1 MTSPNEVIS
10 TLIEKVRGLELS
22 QASQNSQFMQAGS
35 SNPPHHPSQVD
46 LLTGVGTLGMTP
58 QYSQQ
63 MLTRPTISST
73 VPPGLVQNNP
83 FLDST
88 PSYLNMYSKSPQGDM
103 FSSPDMFSQIQG
115 FPYAPANAYAT
126 PYQ

>member
-1 MTSPNEVIS
+1 
-10 TLIEKVRGLELS
+10 
-22 QASQNSQFMQAGS
+22 S

-46 LLTGVGTLGMTP
+46 LLTGAGTLGMTP

-63 MLTRPTISST
+63 MPTRPTISST
-73 VPPGLVQNNP
+73 VPPGPAQSNP

-103 FSSPDMFSQIQG
+103 YSSPGMFAQIQG
-115 FPYAPANAYAT
+115 LPYAPTNA
-126 PYQ
+126 

>member
-1 MTSPNEVIS
+1 IS
-10 TLIEKVRGLELS
+10 TLVDKVKGLELA

-46 LLTGVGTLGMTP
+46 LLTGIGTLGMPP

-63 MLTRPTISST
+63 TPTRPTISNT

-83 FLDST
+83 FLDNT

-103 FSSPDMFSQIQG
+103 FSSPGMFAQTQ
-115 FPYAPANAYAT
+115 
-126 PYQ
+126 